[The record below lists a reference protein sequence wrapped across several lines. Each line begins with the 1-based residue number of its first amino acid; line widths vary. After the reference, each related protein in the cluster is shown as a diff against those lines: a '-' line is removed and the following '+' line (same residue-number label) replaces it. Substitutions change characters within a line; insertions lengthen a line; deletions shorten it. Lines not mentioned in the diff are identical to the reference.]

1 MDLNHQTMFSRQSAD
16 VINHVFIEVPVG
28 CFCRIL
34 LTISDSSTTFIE
46 ISYSVA
52 LIIGN
57 REFQDT
63 VLQDILTDPLQIII
77 KVSFIYIRNTHGR
90 IVSVMIYSRFTV
102 TNSKHI
108 AAKHWHEQ
116 LSSTF
121 HLTRMGMIVQQDSI
135 IPALFLQNA
144 KLMVRILLSF
154 RNDPVQL
161 VQIRSIYRQII

>member
-1 MDLNHQTMFSRQSAD
+1 
-16 VINHVFIEVPVG
+16 
-28 CFCRIL
+28 
-34 LTISDSSTTFIE
+34 
-46 ISYSVA
+46 
-52 LIIGN
+52 
-57 REFQDT
+57 
-63 VLQDILTDPLQIII
+63 
-77 KVSFIYIRNTHGR
+77 
-90 IVSVMIYSRFTV
+90 MIYSRFTV

-121 HLTRMGMIVQQDSI
+121 HLTGMGMIVQQDSI

-161 VQIRSIYRQII
+161 VQIRSIYRQMVTMGINSTEAVQMLQNRRTNIVSVRDMFCVFLHRLFSFLYIFEIICLATYTPLAEA